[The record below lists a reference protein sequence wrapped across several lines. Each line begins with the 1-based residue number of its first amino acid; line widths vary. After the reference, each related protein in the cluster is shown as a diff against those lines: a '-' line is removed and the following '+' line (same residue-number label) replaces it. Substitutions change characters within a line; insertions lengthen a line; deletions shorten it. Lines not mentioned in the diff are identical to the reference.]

1 MDRRNDD
8 IWVLVG
14 VTIAIGVVVAKWDQI
29 WAAAGQWL
37 IEHHLI
43 VTTSVVL
50 TLPGA
55 EGAGLDL
62 PRLALVGAIVLGLLA
77 WAATRARSLVRHLRA
92 PRAQA

>member
-14 VTIAIGVVVAKWDQI
+14 VMIAIGVVLARWEQI

-43 VTTSVVL
+43 ATVNVVL
-50 TLPGA
+50 VLPGA

-62 PRLALVGAIVLGLLA
+62 PRLALVGAIVLGILA
-77 WAATRARSLVRHLRA
+77 WAAARARSFVRRLRPLRA
-92 PRAQA
+92 RA